1 MSKNKEY
8 LELLKK
14 SFNESKFIEFV
25 TDLLNLDSSDIN
37 TDLSEKVITTNQY
50 KDDIK
55 KYKYIA
61 KYNDGLNNIGIFIV
75 NLKSTK
81 ARNLQRNFVS
91 SLLNTYGLD
100 ASIVAFYS
108 ADTSWRLSF
117 VKKELSFTD
126 KGIKETLTPAKRY
139 SYLVG
144 ENESVHTAQEF
155 LFKLLEIDSRKIT
168 LEDIEKVFD
177 VEKVTKKFFEE
188 YKEKYLQLKEFLDR
202 NEDFKTESEK
212 CDFTSS
218 EFAKKLMGQIVFLYF
233 LQKKGWLGVQLIPNE
248 LTKQEYD
255 ELLSSND
262 KVSQN
267 LITMFY
273 ECKENNYTIDKPK
286 LKQANI
292 QDIINFSNIF
302 VKSKYDMPWG
312 TGKKDFIRYIFKQS
326 MIGHR
331 NFFDEYLE
339 PFFYNGLNEKR
350 ENQYFPLFNCK
361 IPFLNGGLFEPL
373 NNYRWSSAHFSIPN
387 KLFSND
393 DKDGILDFLDLYNF
407 TIDEEEPLEKDVA
420 VDPEMLGKIFENLL
434 DVDDRKSKGA
444 FYTPREIVYYMCQE
458 SLANYL
464 VNKVGV
470 DYNEIIE
477 FIKYGDLISHIDWET
492 LLDNQKDFLIGKTIY
507 NNILKIDKAL
517 IDVKIADPAVGS
529 GAFPLGM
536 LTEIVKIRNNIS
548 TYLLIQ
554 KDLGLINIEELY
566 NTEHGKRDT
575 FDMKLQTIENCI
587 YAVDIETSAIDIAKL
602 RLWLSLIVDYPNTE
616 EPKPLP
622 NLDCKIMQGNSLVDE
637 YQGVPLFSEKM
648 LSNNLKNYKR
658 NESQLQSIGDIN
670 MQQTLFDDTKN
681 INMYMETMLNLQKE
695 YFITSDNKMKKELK
709 AKIDNIQMGLVE
721 ESLKNDTKKHES
733 FKIEANKRQKPWF
746 IWKLEFFDV
755 FKNNGG
761 FDIVIGNPPY
771 VSTKGIKEADKQAL
785 INIYGFADDLY
796 NHFTFKGLNL
806 LNTHGTLTFIT
817 PDTYFTTLTKRNMRK
832 KILENKIKLLVDL
845 GHDIFSSAMVSTSIL
860 MVEKNDKNS
869 NNNEMTIINSVG
881 HKSIESS
888 DKYSLIQSE
897 YKSSIND
904 SFYIPTDDNKKINN
918 ILGKPQHDLLS
929 KYGKMIETSRDIEKN
944 KDFLTQYRNNL
955 KEKDFTLIGLI
966 SEGGQGLATANNGK
980 FIGVKEKTKEANR
993 ISITRIKKLAEF
1005 NKQYKTNYIMP
1016 STEFEIWNLFE
1027 KIKEKYGRD
1036 VFGQGYIY
1044 KIVPNEC
1051 ICNVDCLS
1059 DDEKTNGIS
1068 TSASFVPY
1076 DKGDKD
1082 GNRWYIETPYYI
1094 NWSRENV
1101 SFLKKNSGK
1110 KGLGMPVV
1118 RNPQFYFKS
1127 GICYSDIKTFYLRC
1141 RKKNKTIHDVKSMSL
1156 FSATEKI
1163 PNNYLIMI
1171 INSRFIAQVIYSFV
1185 NNTPSFQINDCR
1197 SIPIIVPTH
1206 EQLEK
1211 TNRLVETAINIQK
1224 EYFKKNISSI
1234 ERDNKLEAIQ
1244 SEIDNFVEEIYNF
1257 N

>member
-8 LELLKK
+8 LELLKE

-25 TDLLNLDSSDIN
+25 TDLLNLDSSNIN
-37 TDLSEKVITTNQY
+37 TDLSERVITTNQY

-108 ADTSWRLSF
+108 DDTSWRLSF

-188 YKEKYLQLKEFLDR
+188 YKEKYLQLKEFLDK

-233 LQKKGWLGVQLIPNE
+233 LQKKGWLGVQLVPNE

-255 ELLSSND
+255 ELISLND
-262 KVSQN
+262 SVSQN

-273 ECKENNYTIDKPK
+273 ECKEDNYIIDKSK
-286 LKQANI
+286 LKQANT

-373 NNYRWSSAHFSIPN
+373 NNYRWSSAHFNIPN

-393 DKDGILDFLDLYNF
+393 NKEGILDFLDLYNF

-470 DYNEIIE
+470 NYNEVID

-492 LLDNQKDFLIGKTIY
+492 SLNNQKDFLIGKTIY
-507 NNILKIDKAL
+507 DNILQIDKAL

-566 NTEHGKRDT
+566 NTEHGKRDI

-670 MQQTLFDDTKN
+670 MQQSLFDDTKN
-681 INMYMETMLNLQKE
+681 INMYIETMLNLQKE

-709 AKIDNIQMGLVE
+709 SKIDNIQMGLVE
-721 ESLKNDTKKHES
+721 ESLKKDTKKLES
-733 FKIEANKRQKPWF
+733 FKIEAKKRQKPWF
-746 IWKLEFFDV
+746 VWKLEFFDV
-755 FKNNGG
+755 FKNNNG
-761 FDIVIGNPPY
+761 FDIIIGNPPY
-771 VSTKGIKEADKQAL
+771 IK
-785 INIYGFADDLY
+785 
-796 NHFTFKGLNL
+796 
-806 LNTHGTLTFIT
+806 
-817 PDTYFTTLTKRNMRK
+817 
-832 KILENKIKLLVDL
+832 
-845 GHDIFSSAMVSTSIL
+845 
-860 MVEKNDKNS
+860 
-869 NNNEMTIINSVG
+869 
-881 HKSIESS
+881 
-888 DKYSLIQSE
+888 
-897 YKSSIND
+897 
-904 SFYIPTDDNKKINN
+904 
-918 ILGKPQHDLLS
+918 
-929 KYGKMIETSRDIEKN
+929 
-944 KDFLTQYRNNL
+944 
-955 KEKDFTLIGLI
+955 
-966 SEGGQGLATANNGK
+966 
-980 FIGVKEKTKEANR
+980 
-993 ISITRIKKLAEF
+993 
-1005 NKQYKTNYIMP
+1005 
-1016 STEFEIWNLFE
+1016 
-1027 KIKEKYGRD
+1027 
-1036 VFGQGYIY
+1036 
-1044 KIVPNEC
+1044 
-1051 ICNVDCLS
+1051 
-1059 DDEKTNGIS
+1059 
-1068 TSASFVPY
+1068 
-1076 DKGDKD
+1076 
-1082 GNRWYIETPYYI
+1082 
-1094 NWSRENV
+1094 
-1101 SFLKKNSGK
+1101 
-1110 KGLGMPVV
+1110 
-1118 RNPQFYFKS
+1118 
-1127 GICYSDIKTFYLRC
+1127 
-1141 RKKNKTIHDVKSMSL
+1141 
-1156 FSATEKI
+1156 
-1163 PNNYLIMI
+1163 
-1171 INSRFIAQVIYSFV
+1171 
-1185 NNTPSFQINDCR
+1185 
-1197 SIPIIVPTH
+1197 
-1206 EQLEK
+1206 
-1211 TNRLVETAINIQK
+1211 
-1224 EYFKKNISSI
+1224 
-1234 ERDNKLEAIQ
+1234 ERDNKKVFESVKKSSLGKKWYQGKMDYWYFFLHIAIDYINQKGTICYITPRYWLNSKGAKRLIERINNELSFVNITDIGNLKVFANVVGYHMIALYQKEKKDEFRYAKISNNLIDIDSLISTENINISQKNKSKIITDENEIILDGEIEKYNNVINLGIICDISQGVVEASDKISKKMFNTYPKDDIYVGKGIFVLSKDELNSLNLTQDELTVIKKYIDGNDIKKYTLNFSNKYLIYSDGICKEKIKNGVFPNIKKHLDCMQKYITSSNKPYGIHRPRKKEYFENKKIITPSMFENPCFAIDYNNNYYVGMSFNCLIQKDVNYELEYILGILNSEFAKKWFYKNGKKRGIGVDIGVDKLRSFPIKITSKENKKAIINYVLSLQ
-1244 SEIDNFVEEIYNF
+1244 EEYSELKEKELNDLIDKIYID
-1257 N
+1257 